1 VYFDTISEQTDCKG
15 KATKAATDN
24 CYRKSLM
31 VSESSLGRSVSGRH
45 FVLIKSRS
53 GYLNIQLC
61 FRKATFGII
70 EYVPRIIVD
79 QLAGHETNAS

>member
-1 VYFDTISEQTDCKG
+1 MSEQTDCKG
-15 KATKAATDN
+15 KATKTATDN

-31 VSESSLGRSVSGRH
+31 VSESSLGQSVSERH